1 MSCYDI
7 FYMNPV
13 VNFMTGQVQGSRTI
27 LGFYSG
33 V

>member
-13 VNFMTGQVQGSRTI
+13 VNFMMEQVQGSRNI